1 MIKAGIVQTNLSDL
15 GAVKADVDVRKT
27 QGADSCSKSDFG
39 TFMEEST
46 SKEYTAACEKKA
58 ESVQNDG
65 SDKGKIEAMINK
77 ASKKNITEEPVSED
91 ACDVNQVIAD
101 IASVSCVDVIQQI
114 KDVIAAKTGI
124 TQEELDGIIKNTGMT
139 DEDLLDN
146 SNIKNLVMVI
156 NGVSNPVELITNENV
171 LNEINDII
179 DCVSEVKVNFADSL
193 QNVNPEHL
201 TDVADDM
208 ADVLS
213 SYGED
218 TDITQAS
225 GETFEKDAVL
235 SDNQNV
241 VNDNV
246 QSGNAD
252 NKEISDEVM
261 VQEPEAEASQKE
273 TADTADNMVR
283 HADSESTHLSDNITE
298 NAADNV
304 MAAGKVAE
312 KQDRIISEENVQVQ
326 NVRVNA
332 TEENESGSSELMQ
345 NDRSFSNEKQQ
356 FSTTGRH
363 DRDSHLERAGVLTQN
378 LFEHVR
384 DAVSTQSVSSA
395 QSTQFAMR
403 IMNQVLD
410 ALKVVSKENMT
421 SMEMQLNPE
430 SLGKINVQVV
440 VKEGIVTAQIVAQN
454 EAVKEAIE
462 SQITVLKDNMAG
474 QDIKIQEVEV
484 TVSSHAFEENLQQ
497 GGENRQ
503 NEQQDN
509 RRRKFVDEDGQDM
522 GITDINRLKEEVKEE
537 IMKEQNGSSVSYQA

>member
-273 TADTADNMVR
+273 TADTADNTVR

>member
-421 SMEMQLNPE
+421 SMEMQLSPE

>member
-273 TADTADNMVR
+273 TADTADNTVR

-522 GITDINRLKEEVKEE
+522 SVTDINRLKEEVKEE

>member
-1 MIKAGIVQTNLSDL
+1 
-15 GAVKADVDVRKT
+15 
-27 QGADSCSKSDFG
+27 
-39 TFMEEST
+39 
-46 SKEYTAACEKKA
+46 
-58 ESVQNDG
+58 
-65 SDKGKIEAMINK
+65 
-77 ASKKNITEEPVSED
+77 
-91 ACDVNQVIAD
+91 
-101 IASVSCVDVIQQI
+101 
-114 KDVIAAKTGI
+114 
-124 TQEELDGIIKNTGMT
+124 
-139 DEDLLDN
+139 
-146 SNIKNLVMVI
+146 
-156 NGVSNPVELITNENV
+156 
-171 LNEINDII
+171 
-179 DCVSEVKVNFADSL
+179 
-193 QNVNPEHL
+193 
-201 TDVADDM
+201 
-208 ADVLS
+208 
-213 SYGED
+213 
-218 TDITQAS
+218 
-225 GETFEKDAVL
+225 
-235 SDNQNV
+235 
-241 VNDNV
+241 
-246 QSGNAD
+246 
-252 NKEISDEVM
+252 
-261 VQEPEAEASQKE
+261 
-273 TADTADNMVR
+273 
-283 HADSESTHLSDNITE
+283 
-298 NAADNV
+298 
-304 MAAGKVAE
+304 
-312 KQDRIISEENVQVQ
+312 
-326 NVRVNA
+326 
-332 TEENESGSSELMQ
+332 MQ

>member
-273 TADTADNMVR
+273 TADTADNTVR

-462 SQITVLKDNMAG
+462 SQITVLKDNMVG

>member
-522 GITDINRLKEEVKEE
+522 SVTDINRLKEEVKEE

>member
-273 TADTADNMVR
+273 TADTADNTVR
-283 HADSESTHLSDNITE
+283 HVDSESTHLSDNITE

>member
-273 TADTADNMVR
+273 TADTADNTVR

-312 KQDRIISEENVQVQ
+312 KQDRIISEDNVQVQ